1 MMMTIHGARLS
12 AAILLLTAGAAAAG
26 AEGAAGADAAT
37 GMAAAAGGAD
47 AGTPASCPANALSPQ
62 PYFQAGSVDLVG
74 LIAPP
79 PPAGSAAAQR
89 DLEGVIEAQREAR
102 RQGTTAHAVADSEI
116 NCLRF
121 ADVLGPQFSAVR
133 APLAV
138 YFINR
143 AALAGASASGPGKTY
158 WWRLRP
164 YVVSKRVRPLAD
176 VAPGAL
182 ERSGPFD
189 AFRAACNP
197 GAPPLVP
204 RTIAEIDP
212 RRSYTSYPSG
222 HSAFGT
228 SCAILLAGMV
238 PEQRAALFQR
248 ARDYGRSRNIV
259 GAHFPSD
266 LEAGRIVAT
275 VAVAQMQK
283 DAGFRQD
290 YERARVELRAA
301 LGLPPDPPNLA
312 PPRPE
317 LPAAPHAAS
326 H

>member
-1 MMMTIHGARLS
+1 MMKTMHGARLGG
-12 AAILLLTAGAAAAG
+12 AILLITAVAAGRSVAAGAAD
-26 AEGAAGADAAT
+26 AE
-37 GMAAAAGGAD
+37 
-47 AGTPASCPANALSPQ
+47 TPASCPAQSLSPQ

-102 RQGTTAHAVADSEI
+102 RQGTTARAVADSEI

-121 ADVLGPQFSAVR
+121 ADVLGPGFNAAR

-138 YFINR
+138 YFVNR

-164 YVVSKRVRPLAD
+164 YLVSQRVRPLAD

-182 ERSGPFD
+182 ERPGPFD

-197 GAPPLVP
+197 GAPPPVP
-204 RTIAEIDP
+204 RPIAQLDP
-212 RRSYTSYPSG
+212 LRGHTSYPSG

-238 PEQRAALFQR
+238 PEQRVALFQR
-248 ARDYGRSRNIV
+248 GRDYGRSRNIV

-266 LEAGRIVAT
+266 VEAGRIAAT

-290 YERARVELRAA
+290 FERARVELRAA
-301 LGLPPDPPNLA
+301 LGLPPDPPDLA
-312 PPRPE
+312 PPRPRRSM
-317 LPAAPHAAS
+317 PAAPRAGS
-326 H
+326 N